1 MEQVSAEPKIK
12 FDVCCVKCGYKW
24 KTGTPLLYISC
35 PNCRHT
41 NKTQEARDKFAELPV
56 DKVASGRPSLH
67 LDLKKVNLS
76 VTTSEPEEDNSEL
89 KRANRIAS
97 GEE

>member
-1 MEQVSAEPKIK
+1 MEQVSVEPKIK

-41 NKTQEARDKFAELPV
+41 NKTQEARDKFTESAPV
-56 DKVASGRPSLH
+56 MV
-67 LDLKKVNLS
+67 KKINPF
-76 VTTSEPEEDNSEL
+76 TPTEEQEKGEDNSEL
-89 KRANRIAS
+89 KRMNRIAA

>member
-1 MEQVSAEPKIK
+1 MEQVTAEPKIK

-41 NKTQEARDKFAELPV
+41 NKTQDARDKFAESAPV
-56 DKVASGRPSLH
+56 MVKRTNPF
-67 LDLKKVNLS
+67 
-76 VTTSEPEEDNSEL
+76 TPPEQEEPGEDNSEL
-89 KRANRIAS
+89 KRMNRIAA